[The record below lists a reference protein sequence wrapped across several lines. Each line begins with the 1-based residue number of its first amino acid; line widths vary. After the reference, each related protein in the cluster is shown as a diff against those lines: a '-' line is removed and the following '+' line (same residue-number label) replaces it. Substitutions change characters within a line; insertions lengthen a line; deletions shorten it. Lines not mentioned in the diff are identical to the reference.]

1 MAVGETITIIE
12 AGGPLIGAFDAV
24 SLIGF
29 GAGDFAL
36 PIYDG
41 GLVLLRVTEAL
52 APVPEPET
60 YVLMLS
66 GIGFAVCAV
75 RRKRRRMPATS

>member
-1 MAVGETITIIE
+1 M
-12 AGGPLIGAFDAV
+12 AGGPLTGKFDAV

-29 GAGDFAL
+29 GAGDFDM
-36 PIYDG
+36 PTYDG

-60 YVLMLS
+60 YALMLS
-66 GIGFAVCAV
+66 GIGFVVWAVG
-75 RRKRRRMPATS
+75 RQRRRMPAAR